1 MGCTMGPKG
10 KTVFIEQEYGYP
22 KVTKDGVTVAQSISS
37 VDSIENMA
45 IQIVIQAATSI
56 AKKVG
61 DGTTTISILIASMYK
76 EFIKYSAVSDSLLS
90 IRDIKKRNGRSSR
103 YFN

>member
-1 MGCTMGPKG
+1 MGPKG

-56 AKKVG
+56 AKK
-61 DGTTTISILIASMYK
+61 SWRWNNNY
-76 EFIKYSAVSDSLLS
+76 KYSYSFYV
-90 IRDIKKRNGRSSR
+90 
-103 YFN
+103 